1 MQWWIL
7 SLVNTWERC
16 LFSQWHRWPASKL
29 SGALWR
35 LGWKR
40 KESLQLRPWNLNS
53 TSNSPVVP
61 RRLSRQISANQSARS
76 RNQRECKQTLKN
88 TWKHATWVM
97 TSLLMSSPPISNL
110 HRLFRCRYSNYRDV
124 ASSPSFSAPP
134 PECPGELARRLW
146 HRRMERK
153 NPSTPN
159 SRTHN
164 LLFSS
169 PDALPS
175 SYRRLRG
182 GPRGG
187 GGREGLGPPL
197 FLDQTEKNFLARPP
211 PPLSKG
217 LDDRAPPLSQGL
229 VIRHWDSLEL
239 RKLELGLCDKQSCK
253 ETFYILLGLECTVPS
268 VFRAACVTCWVS
280 IFHWTKKNGFAHI
293 CCSLQIC
300 RRFVNTEE

>member
-1 MQWWIL
+1 MGND
-7 SLVNTWERC
+7 V
-16 LFSQWHRWPASKL
+16 
-29 SGALWR
+29 
-35 LGWKR
+35 
-40 KESLQLRPWNLNS
+40 
-53 TSNSPVVP
+53 
-61 RRLSRQISANQSARS
+61 
-76 RNQRECKQTLKN
+76 
-88 TWKHATWVM
+88 
-97 TSLLMSSPPISNL
+97 LLMSSPPISNL

-187 GGREGLGPPL
+187 GGGDGRGWAPL
-197 FLDQTEKNFLARPP
+197 YFWTKPKKIFWGDRPP
-211 PPLSKG
+211 PPYLRVWMIGPPLISRSGDPALRLFRAEETRTRFMWQTVLQRNILHTAGTGMYSPFSLPSRLCNLLSKH
-217 LDDRAPPLSQGL
+217 LSLAPPKW
-229 VIRHWDSLEL
+229 I
-239 RKLELGLCDKQSCK
+239 C
-253 ETFYILLGLECTVPS
+253 TYLLLLANMP
-268 VFRAACVTCWVS
+268 
-280 IFHWTKKNGFAHI
+280 
-293 CCSLQIC
+293 QIC
-300 RRFVNTEE
+300 KYWGVNIWQRW